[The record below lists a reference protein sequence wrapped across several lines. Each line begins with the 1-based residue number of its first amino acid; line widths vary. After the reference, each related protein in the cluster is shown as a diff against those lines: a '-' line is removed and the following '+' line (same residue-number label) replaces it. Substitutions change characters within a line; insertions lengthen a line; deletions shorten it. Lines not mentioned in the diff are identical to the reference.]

1 MTRGTAEVSRLA
13 AVVFDKTQPGD
24 AAVAAFLER
33 AARSGARIAGLVQEH
48 ADAQGC
54 ALHDARVR
62 NLGTGEIL
70 PIMQDLGAE
79 ATGCR
84 VDPAAIAVAARML
97 DHARETAPDLLV
109 ASRFGRL
116 ESEGGGMLAE
126 IGQAFG
132 DGLAVLICVPSRYI
146 GSWNAFADG
155 LDVQLPPSADA
166 IARWWESVV
175 AARSDAAA

>member
-1 MTRGTAEVSRLA
+1 MTGKEQVSRLA
-13 AVVFDKTQPGD
+13 AVVFAKNDPGD

-48 ADAQGC
+48 ADAAGC
-54 ALHDARVR
+54 SLHDAQVR
-62 NLGTGEIL
+62 DLVTGEIL

-97 DHARETAPDLLV
+97 DRARETAPDLLV
-109 ASRFGRL
+109 ANRFGRL

-126 IGQAFG
+126 IGQAFA

-146 GSWNAFADG
+146 AGWNAFADG
-155 LDVQLPPSADA
+155 LDVQLPPSVEA
-166 IARWWESVV
+166 IARWWELVS
-175 AARSDAAA
+175 ATRSDAAA